1 MVNSFS
7 YQWPQEDIDFCG
19 ERIINEQC
27 SPESRRPDK
36 AGLFDVKICFS
47 KKDGGKLN
55 KYSIYFDELF

>member
-19 ERIINEQC
+19 ERIVGEQC

-47 KKDGGKLN
+47 KKDVGKLN
-55 KYSIYFDELF
+55 KYFIL